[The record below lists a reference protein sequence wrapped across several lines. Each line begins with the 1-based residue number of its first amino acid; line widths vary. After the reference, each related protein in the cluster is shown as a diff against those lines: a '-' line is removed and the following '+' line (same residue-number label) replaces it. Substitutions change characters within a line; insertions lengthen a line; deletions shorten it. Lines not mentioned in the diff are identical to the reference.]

1 MLSFPGPPAEGVE
14 PPDGNEPGAGH
25 GEDVGSMRLLR
36 RLYAK
41 RGFSDP
47 TGAMVADGLLLAV
60 VAVAALAVL
69 AAI

>member
-1 MLSFPGPPAEGVE
+1 MGRTR
-14 PPDGNEPGAGH
+14 
-25 GEDVGSMRLLR
+25 SMRLLR

-47 TGAMVADGLLLAV
+47 AGAMVADGLLLAV
-60 VAVAALAVL
+60 VAVAALTVL

>member
-1 MLSFPGPPAEGVE
+1 MFNLFAILPRPAGL
-14 PPDGNEPGAGH
+14 GAGH

-41 RGFSDP
+41 RGISDP
-47 TGAMVADGLLLAV
+47 AGAMVADGLLLAA